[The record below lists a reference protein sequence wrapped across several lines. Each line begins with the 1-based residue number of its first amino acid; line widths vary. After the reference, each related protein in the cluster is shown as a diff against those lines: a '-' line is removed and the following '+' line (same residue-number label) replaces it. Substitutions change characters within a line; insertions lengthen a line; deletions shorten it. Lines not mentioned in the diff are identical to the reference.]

1 MLMPNSMVVQ
11 FMGELLND
19 YYDQAGWTD
28 GCIMYLVNSIFAE
41 RCACETL
48 GLWWSLVSFY
58 SVGIKPQFGV
68 IEIG

>member
-28 GCIMYLVNSIFAE
+28 GCIMYLVNSIFAGVHVK
-41 RCACETL
+41 RWAFD
-48 GLWWSLVSFY
+48 GVWSAFIVWALNRSL
-58 SVGIKPQFGV
+58 
-68 IEIG
+68 E